1 MNYNKL
7 LNAMT
12 KKEDDLGCGA
22 YFVAFL
28 IVVAIIFAFSF
39 LNAWV
44 AMLLWNWVM
53 PLIWA
58 GAPVMAFWPM
68 WGLVELCS
76 ILFKNQNFNSN
87 TDSNE

>member
-7 LNAMT
+7 LDSMT
-12 KKEDDLGCGA
+12 KKDENLGCGT
-22 YFVAFL
+22 YLVAFL
-28 IVVAIIFAFSF
+28 VAIAILFAFSC

-53 PLIWA
+53 PMIWA
-58 GAPVMAFWPM
+58 EAPVMAFWPM

-76 ILFKNQNFNSN
+76 ILFKSKNFDTGNKE
-87 TDSNE
+87 D

>member
-7 LNAMT
+7 MNNLA
-12 KKEDDLGCGA
+12 KKHNDLGCGT
-22 YFVAFL
+22 YLVAFIIAL
-28 IVVAIIFAFSF
+28 ALIFAFSC

-53 PLIWA
+53 PMIWA
-58 GAPVMAFWPM
+58 EVPIMAFWPM

-76 ILFKNQNFNSN
+76 ILFKSKNFDTGN
-87 TDSNE
+87 NED

>member
-7 LNAMT
+7 LDSMT
-12 KKEDDLGCGA
+12 KKDENLGCGT
-22 YFVAFL
+22 YLVAFL
-28 IVVAIIFAFSF
+28 IVVAILFAFSC

-53 PLIWA
+53 PMIWVE
-58 GAPVMAFWPM
+58 APIMSFWPM

-76 ILFKNQNFNSN
+76 ILFKSKNFDTGSKE
-87 TDSNE
+87 D

>member
-7 LNAMT
+7 LDAMT

-22 YFVAFL
+22 YLIAVI

-44 AMLLWNWVM
+44 AMLLWNWAM
-53 PLIWA
+53 PMIWA
-58 GAPVMAFWPM
+58 GAPVMTFWPM

-76 ILFKNQNFNSN
+76 ILFKTRNYNKNNQ
-87 TDSNE
+87 